1 MDFQTARHSI
11 LTQTIDITPD
21 QQPFIHCLRQGQ
33 PPVPGQ
39 VTSLLLALT
48 VVATNLRQE
57 PTLERSLVHALFVL
71 AYESRQLYLQGQRSG
86 IEWPPLLDEDLD
98 RIAKAVTDIFADA
111 A

>member
-21 QQPFIHCLRQGQ
+21 HQPFIHCLRQGQ

-48 VVATNLRQE
+48 VVAANLRQE